1 MRSYVVVT
9 GVLFSLLT
17 AAHIWRVFEEPHLA
31 RDPWFIAFT
40 LISAVLSFGAWRL
53 VRRSKST

>member
-1 MRSYVVVT
+1 MVT
-9 GVLFSLLT
+9 GVLFGLLT

-31 RDPWFIAFT
+31 KDPWFIAFT
-40 LISAVLSFGAWRL
+40 LISAALSFGAWRL